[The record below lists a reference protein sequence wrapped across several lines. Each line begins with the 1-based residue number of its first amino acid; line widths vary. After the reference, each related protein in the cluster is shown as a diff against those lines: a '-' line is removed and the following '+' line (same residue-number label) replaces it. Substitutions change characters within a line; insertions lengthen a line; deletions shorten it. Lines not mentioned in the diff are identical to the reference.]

1 MRLLAIVGTSCVVG
15 AATTFFLLIA
25 YVIGKL
31 YLAGHSIEP
40 TSPRRRTASTSSSP
54 GFSDS
59 PIPSVRKSRR
69 RSASAGRPASGW

>member
-40 TSPRRRTASTSSSP
+40 KWYDTAGSFVVFGGGFAVAIGTFAVGMRALGGRR
-54 GFSDS
+54 G
-59 PIPSVRKSRR
+59 
-69 RSASAGRPASGW
+69 